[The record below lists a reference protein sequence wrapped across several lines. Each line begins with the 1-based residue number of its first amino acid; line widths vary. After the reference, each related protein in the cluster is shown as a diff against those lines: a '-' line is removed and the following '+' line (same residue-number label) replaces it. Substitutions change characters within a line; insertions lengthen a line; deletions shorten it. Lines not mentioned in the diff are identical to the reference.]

1 MFQHTAARRRLVEIG
16 GCIANLRFQHTAAR
30 RRLACF
36 PPPCQRFEEFQHTA
50 ARRRLDSGA
59 QSCALLNIV
68 STHSRPKAAGGLNGR
83 PFRFFG
89 VSTHSRPKAAGFPF
103 STTCLP
109 LTGFNT
115 QPPEG
120 GWFLCRQAAIL
131 GLIVSTHSR
140 PKAAGRKLEWTT
152 GGAKVSTHSRPKAA
166 GLFSDGLFYLGIVST
181 HSRPKAAGRYWRCV
195 FQYYCCFN
203 TQPPEGGWIV
213 NLFV

>member
-1 MFQHTAARRRLVEIG
+1 MGFTFQHTAARRRLGCRVMPAGAEVCFNTQPPEGGWLAIG
-16 GCIANLRFQHTAAR
+16 SASVCKRS
-30 RRLACF
+30 
-36 PPPCQRFEEFQHTA
+36 FQHTA

-89 VSTHSRPKAAGFPF
+89 VSTHTRPKAAGFPF

-120 GWFLCRQAAIL
+120 GWLCPLPFFHLFGLFQHTAARRRL
-131 GLIVSTHSR
+131 EPSGKSSAVNQGFNTQPPEGGWLYGEMLNSNKLVSTHSR
-140 PKAAGRKLEWTT
+140 PKAAG
-152 GGAKVSTHSRPKAA
+152 A
-166 GLFSDGLFYLGIVST
+166 
-181 HSRPKAAGRYWRCV
+181 
-195 FQYYCCFN
+195 
-203 TQPPEGGWIV
+203 
-213 NLFV
+213 

>member
-50 ARRRLDSGA
+50 ARLDSGA

-120 GWFLCRQAAIL
+120 GWSQAAKAAR
-131 GLIVSTHSR
+131 LIRVSTHSR
-140 PKAAGRKLEWTT
+140 PKAAGST
-152 GGAKVSTHSRPKAA
+152 AK
-166 GLFSDGLFYLGIVST
+166 
-181 HSRPKAAGRYWRCV
+181 C
-195 FQYYCCFN
+195 
-203 TQPPEGGWIV
+203 
-213 NLFV
+213 

>member
-140 PKAAGRKLEWTT
+140 PKAAG
-152 GGAKVSTHSRPKAA
+152 A
-166 GLFSDGLFYLGIVST
+166 
-181 HSRPKAAGRYWRCV
+181 
-195 FQYYCCFN
+195 
-203 TQPPEGGWIV
+203 
-213 NLFV
+213 